1 MNYEFGHYDKNMQK
15 NKTYKC
21 LVNPEPQNIPEQ
33 MKSPEKLWAL
43 FKTIVV
49 ETEKGREIDRRPASA
64 LDGKEVGP
72 TYGHNSR
79 LVNFE
84 NCLDALPKI
93 KDAYALALALR
104 EDQEIGA
111 VDVDHCFEA
120 DGTLK
125 AGFEALI
132 RKCGSY
138 AEISPSGKSVRIFFL
153 KGPGVRNFC
162 CKNAAKRLGL
172 KELVISCKNKFAT
185 ATGKILFEDQRELI
199 RNDMFFEE
207 LIAEESGTPVIDA
220 QLELVMANASTVAQ
234 RPNSINTTSAV
245 NYLSSWAC
253 DYDSW
258 VKMGFALKRQ
268 GPEAEMYSLFVDF
281 SRFCPEK
288 FDEVTCR
295 KLWDSITENQNCRPL
310 TIRTIYWEAQKLGWA
325 PPVLVADPILT
336 LPDGILSTNTG
347 HAERIHIRY
356 GHLFAYHHSENTWYC
371 WDGNGKWVRDPHG
384 VLIGRNYALP
394 ALKEIC
400 AEINA
405 MPVSASLGD
414 SQKNQAALA
423 LSKAQGHVGEIVSN
437 LRYVKSVRTVEA
449 ADFDN
454 DPAMLNAP
462 NCVIDL
468 RTGELLPHDP
478 KFLMTQMVKYNF
490 NPDAKNELW
499 EECVRVW
506 SDGQEDLALYLQTM
520 AGCVATGYPVEQLF
534 LLHGSTSNGKSSFLE
549 TILDVMGTYGVVIDQ
564 KLLQP
569 NANNNA
575 EAPSPA
581 LATLRGRRV
590 AVVGDWNENAR
601 LSEVAVKRL
610 ASGDKIT
617 ARPLNSSPIEFN
629 PTHTIIIRTNSLPQV
644 DMGDAAIVRRLVI
657 LPWTK
662 SINEG
667 QKDLN
672 LRRRLLEKGG
682 GSGILSWIVQ
692 GAVRYILEYQS
703 RGIMPKIPDSAA
715 DLMSEHRDEN
725 DPHRQWIESECD
737 IAPDLHETSE
747 NIEKNYRVYIQS
759 LGFNPE
765 LFSVA
770 KLRSFLRFRGHK
782 TTKIRGTRCWQGL
795 KLKPKVS
802 EDVGIPTPDFDGLR
816 ETEVGF

>member
-1 MNYEFGHYDKNMQK
+1 
-15 NKTYKC
+15 
-21 LVNPEPQNIPEQ
+21 
-33 MKSPEKLWAL
+33 
-43 FKTIVV
+43 
-49 ETEKGREIDRRPASA
+49 
-64 LDGKEVGP
+64 
-72 TYGHNSR
+72 
-79 LVNFE
+79 
-84 NCLDALPKI
+84 
-93 KDAYALALALR
+93 
-104 EDQEIGA
+104 
-111 VDVDHCFEA
+111 
-120 DGTLK
+120 
-125 AGFEALI
+125 
-132 RKCGSY
+132 
-138 AEISPSGKSVRIFFL
+138 
-153 KGPGVRNFC
+153 
-162 CKNAAKRLGL
+162 
-172 KELVISCKNKFAT
+172 
-185 ATGKILFEDQRELI
+185 
-199 RNDMFFEE
+199 
-207 LIAEESGTPVIDA
+207 
-220 QLELVMANASTVAQ
+220 
-234 RPNSINTTSAV
+234 
-245 NYLSSWAC
+245 
-253 DYDSW
+253 
-258 VKMGFALKRQ
+258 
-268 GPEAEMYSLFVDF
+268 
-281 SRFCPEK
+281 
-288 FDEVTCR
+288 
-295 KLWDSITENQNCRPL
+295 
-310 TIRTIYWEAQKLGWA
+310 
-325 PPVLVADPILT
+325 
-336 LPDGILSTNTG
+336 
-347 HAERIHIRY
+347 
-356 GHLFAYHHSENTWYC
+356 
-371 WDGNGKWVRDPHG
+371 
-384 VLIGRNYALP
+384 LIGRNYALP

-400 AEINA
+400 TEINA

-478 KFLMTQMVKYNF
+478 KMMMTQMVKYKF
-490 NPDAKNELW
+490 DPDAKNELW

-506 SDGQEDLALYLQTM
+506 SDGREDLALYLQTM

-534 LLHGSTSNGKSSFLE
+534 LLHGSTNNGKSSFLE

-629 PTHTIIIRTNSLPQV
+629 PTHTILIRTNSLPQV

-662 SINEG
+662 NINEG
-667 QKDLN
+667 QRDLN
-672 LRRRLLEKGG
+672 LRRRLIENEG
-682 GSGILSWIVQ
+682 GSGILSWIVR
-692 GAVRYILEYQS
+692 GAVRYIQEYQS

-725 DPHRQWIESECD
+725 DPHRQWIESQCD
-737 IAPDLHETSE
+737 IAPDLHESSE
-747 NIEKNYRVYIQS
+747 NIEKNYRQYIQS
-759 LGFNPE
+759 LGLNPE

-770 KLRSFLRFRGHK
+770 KLKSFLRFRGHK
-782 TTKIRGTRCWQGL
+782 SIKIRGTRCWQGL
-795 KLKPKVS
+795 KLKPKIQ
-802 EDVGIPTPDFDGLR
+802 EDIGIPVPTFDGLH